1 VSYELTLI
9 IVVGIYV
16 ILSMSLNVIMGF
28 CGQISLGH
36 AAFYGSGAYAAA
48 VFAKSGGSFWYSLAI
63 GALTGGL
70 FGLIIG
76 FASLRVRGDFL
87 AITTMGVGFLFI
99 SVARKLEIL
108 GAETGIVGI
117 PDHGMSKL
125 GFAVVVSVL
134 ALLVTVLC
142 AYLKRSWAGYAF
154 SGIAADE
161 DAARTVGIDA
171 SRYKLMAFT
180 IGTACAG
187 LAGALYAHNT
197 GYVGVDG
204 FGFVE
209 SITILSIV
217 IVGGIGSVTGV
228 LLAAVALSLLPLW
241 LQFVADY
248 KLLMY
253 GALLFV
259 VMRFAPGGLQEVMRH
274 HGRVIRRALER
285 R

>member
-1 VSYELTLI
+1 MNYELTLI

-36 AAFYGSGAYAAA
+36 AAFFGAGAYAAA
-48 VFAKSGGSFWYSLAI
+48 VFAKSGGSFWYSLTF
-63 GALTGGL
+63 GALIGGV

-76 FASLRVRGDFL
+76 FASLRVRDDFL

-99 SVARKLEIL
+99 GVVRKLEIL
-108 GAETGIVGI
+108 GGETGIVGL
-117 PDHGMSKL
+117 PDHGLSKL
-125 GFAVVVSVL
+125 GFAMVVSGL

-161 DAARTVGIDA
+161 DAARTVGIDV
-171 SRYKLMAFT
+171 SRYKLIAFT

-187 LAGALYAHNT
+187 LAGALYAHDT

-209 SITILSIV
+209 SITILAMV

-228 LLAAVALSLLPLW
+228 VLAAVLLSVLPLW

-248 KLLMY
+248 KLLLY
-253 GALLFV
+253 GALLFL
-259 VMRFAPGGLQEVMRH
+259 VMRFAPGGIEAMIGQLRRIVY
-274 HGRVIRRALER
+274 RVSTRR
-285 R
+285 